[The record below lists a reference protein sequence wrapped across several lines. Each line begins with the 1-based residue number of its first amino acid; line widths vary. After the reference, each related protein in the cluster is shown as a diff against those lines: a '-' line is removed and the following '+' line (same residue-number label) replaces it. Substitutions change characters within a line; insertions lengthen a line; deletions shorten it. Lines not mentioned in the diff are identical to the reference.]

1 MRSPLP
7 LVFAVSLGALSCKKN
22 PPAAPPARATADRP
36 APDAAAA
43 AVDDAPLVTPEGA
56 VFVLRGSGVR
66 KLLNVVAP
74 GAPTRL
80 ALGQVAPQFSPG
92 IGEHGVDVDPDA
104 PFAAVGATR
113 GDDPTKLSLVIAWP
127 LRSGMQV
134 AQDAQ
139 AGRGYR
145 EVMTGVYEST
155 AAPEP
160 GDAGVLAARNPCWVA
175 RKQPVGWMLVC
186 GPSESL
192 RAAARFLV
200 RAGARAPDGDA
211 VVDLTFR
218 PEAARPLLAVQL
230 AALEA
235 QNPARADAGA
245 RTPTELATLQGEYD
259 AVHRSA
265 VTYREIV
272 TDMRSLH
279 ARLTIDDAAYH
290 LRAEAEFPN
299 ATGSSTRALL
309 ASTVGRRTALELLG
323 RLPSTVTS
331 YLGLNVDGAALG
343 PLAGAD
349 EDDPR
354 VAAAMGPEFVRF
366 QHALRDL
373 TRLRQAGERAVGFIT
388 AEGGSK
394 IEVLRVENAVAML
407 QRVRTI
413 AQAVPRTPRPGG
425 MNPADQFAVLPN
437 VPALPPETLRLRL
450 GPDPARLPPNAPA
463 EARRAYART
472 TILVPEGDKIYLIEA
487 QDPVALWTAM
497 QRGPRLAV
505 TVPDDRAGTAHL
517 NPMAVLMLLGV
528 PATEEIARQAG
539 GEPIDGALTSRRSG
553 DSGGRFELQV
563 DAPVQSVN
571 QVRDVVAALQAQ
583 QAQMMQQQQAQMQ
596 QMQQQMQAAQRRA
609 QQGAQRPQLPSL
621 PVPESPDQL
630 PEPNFQLQGPG
641 R

>member
-1 MRSPLP
+1 MRRPLP
-7 LVFAVSLGALSCKKN
+7 TVFALALAALSCKKN
-22 PPAAPPARATADRP
+22 PPPAPRPAADAATAD
-36 APDAAAA
+36 AA
-43 AVDDAPLVTPEGA
+43 AVIDDSPLVAPEGA
-56 VFVLRGSGVR
+56 VFTLRGSGVR

-104 PFAAVGATR
+104 PFAAVATAR
-113 GDDPTKLSLVIAWP
+113 GEEPGKLALVIAWP

-145 EVMTGVYEST
+145 EVMANIYEST

-160 GDAGVLAARNPCWVA
+160 GDAGAQAARNPCWVA

-186 GPSESL
+186 GPTEAL
-192 RAAARFLV
+192 RASARFLV
-200 RAGARAPDGDA
+200 RAGARPPDGDP

-218 PEAARPLLAVQL
+218 PEAARPLLALQV

-235 QNPARADAGA
+235 HDPARSDAGTA
-245 RTPTELATLQGEYD
+245 AERAAVQAQYD

-265 VTYREIV
+265 LTYKEV
-272 TDMRSLH
+272 VDDLRSLH

-290 LRAEAEFPN
+290 LRAEAEFAN
-299 ATGSSTRALL
+299 ATGANTRALL

-323 RLPSTVTS
+323 RLPSTVNS
-331 YLGLNVDGAALG
+331 YLGLSVDGSALG
-343 PLAGAD
+343 PLAGGGD
-349 EDDPR
+349 DDDPR

-373 TRLRQAGERAVGFIT
+373 SGLRRAGERAVGFMT
-388 AEGGSK
+388 GNGGTK
-394 IEVLRVENAVAML
+394 IEVLRIADAATTL
-407 QRVRTI
+407 QQVRT
-413 AQAVPRTPRPGG
+413 AALAVPRTPRPSG
-425 MNPADQFAVLPN
+425 MNPADQFAVLPTP
-437 VPALPPETLRLRL
+437 PAMPPGTLRLRL

-463 EARRAYART
+463 EMRRAYSRSTA
-472 TILVPEGDKIYLIEA
+472 LVPEGDKVYLIDA
-487 QDPVALWTAM
+487 QDPVATWTALQQG
-497 QRGPRLAV
+497 QRLTV
-505 TVPDDRAGTAHL
+505 TVPEDRAGVIHL

-528 PATEEIARQAG
+528 PASEDIARQAG
-539 GEPIDGALTSRRSG
+539 GEPIDGTLTARRAG
-553 DSGGRFELQV
+553 DAGGRFELQV

-571 QVRDVVAALQAQ
+571 QVRDVVAAIQAQ
-583 QAQMMQQQQAQMQ
+583 QAQMMQQQQAQME
-596 QMQQQMQAAQRRA
+596 QMQRQMQAQARRA
-609 QQGAQRPQLPSL
+609 PQGPQRPQLPQL

-630 PEPNFQLQGPG
+630 PDPNFQLRGPG